1 MRAGWFIVSVVC
13 SACGGA
19 TRPAP
24 KPTAVVVPTAEEA
37 DEPARVER
45 PLAAARAPA
54 ATSLEA
60 CAGELRQ
67 ARELS
72 VAPEERAL
80 YDRALAHEESSEL
93 AEARKS
99 YYLLIRDHPR
109 SRLIPLAYLAFGELF
124 AKDSV
129 ADPSKW
135 DLARVAYAEVLKY
148 PPPDNVSFAYAA
160 LRVADT
166 RRVHDP
172 GEALA
177 QYKNAL
183 EVAARYPTLPCS
195 EVVRQSAEGGLID
208 SYVSVGHPGRAWGF
222 LRAAA
227 GDARARTLLRAL
239 ALRYQQ
245 AGKPADACAV
255 ARGAGGE
262 GAELARAV
270 CP

>member
-1 MRAGWFIVSVVC
+1 MRAGWLIASVVF

-19 TRPAP
+19 ARPAP
-24 KPTAVVVPTAEEA
+24 KPTAVVVPTAAEA
-37 DEPARVER
+37 DDPARTEQ
-45 PLAAARAPA
+45 PPTAARAPA

-60 CAGELRQ
+60 CVRELRQ
-67 ARELS
+67 ARELT

-93 AEARKS
+93 SEARKS
-99 YYLLIRDHPR
+99 YFSLIQNHPS

-124 AKDSV
+124 ARDSA

-135 DLARVAYAEVLKY
+135 DLARAAYGEVVKY
-148 PPPDNVSFAYAA
+148 PPPDNLSFAYAS

-166 RRVHDP
+166 RRAHDP
-172 GEALA
+172 SAALA
-177 QYKNAL
+177 QYKRAL
-183 EVAARYPTLPCS
+183 DASARYPTLPCS
-195 EVVRQSAEGGLID
+195 EAVRQSAERGLID
-208 SYVSVGHPGRAWGF
+208 SYLSVGQPERAWGF

-227 GDARARTLLRAL
+227 GDARARTLLREL

-245 AGKPADACAV
+245 AGKTADACAV
-255 ARGAGGE
+255 ARGAGGD